1 MIYNILAVGDV
12 VGACGVKHLS
22 RCLRSLKKQQEH
34 PFPRVVNG
42 ETPCRA
48 SRR

>member
-22 RCLRSLKKQQEH
+22 RCLRSLKKRKSIH
-34 PFPRVVNG
+34 FTFVNF
-42 ETPCRA
+42 
-48 SRR
+48 